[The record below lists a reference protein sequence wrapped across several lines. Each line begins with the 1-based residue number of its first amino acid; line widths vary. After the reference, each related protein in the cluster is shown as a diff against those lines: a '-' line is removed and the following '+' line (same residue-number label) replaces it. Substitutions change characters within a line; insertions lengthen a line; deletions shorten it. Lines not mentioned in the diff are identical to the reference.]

1 MKSFSLCLLL
11 LAGAACAQ
19 VLPIA
24 PVLPEIPDETVLAVF
39 DDGVKFTMRNF
50 RALYTILPPQAQQ
63 AAMNNRVEWIRQ
75 YAFFRKLAAMAEK
88 DKLDQMSP
96 TKEALEYQRMVALS
110 GVQLNASMNTLSVD
124 GAEIVKA
131 YESSKEDFKQVKV
144 KVIYVS
150 FVSEALLK
158 SGAAKGLNETQAK
171 AKAEKLVREIR
182 GGADF
187 VKLVKA
193 NSDDADSRDKDGDFT
208 TMRRTDKL
216 PEAIRTAVFA
226 LKRGEISD
234 PVRQP
239 NGFYIFKADDVI
251 FSPLSEVRD
260 EIYNQVKMKMHEKWV
275 ADTVA
280 NTKVDLVSNDF
291 FKPSAPAAK
300 PAAPPAK

>member
-1 MKSFSLCLLL
+1 
-11 LAGAACAQ
+11 
-19 VLPIA
+19 
-24 PVLPEIPDETVLAVF
+24 
-39 DDGVKFTMRNF
+39 
-50 RALYTILPPQAQQ
+50 
-63 AAMNNRVEWIRQ
+63 
-75 YAFFRKLAAMAEK
+75 
-88 DKLDQMSP
+88 
-96 TKEALEYQRMVALS
+96 
-110 GVQLNASMNTLSVD
+110 MNTLSVD